1 MQCSM
6 LMLTVGPNKAQTNL
20 CESTGRPHF
29 RCLYTRN
36 TEIKADFFFLIF
48 PYLLYVHLVKSMTL

>member
-36 TEIKADFFFLIF
+36 TEIKADFF
-48 PYLLYVHLVKSMTL
+48 